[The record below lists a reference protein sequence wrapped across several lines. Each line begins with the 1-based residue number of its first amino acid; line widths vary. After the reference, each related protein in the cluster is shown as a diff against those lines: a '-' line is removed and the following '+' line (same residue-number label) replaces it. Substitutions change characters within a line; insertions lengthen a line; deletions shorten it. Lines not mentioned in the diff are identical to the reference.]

1 MTYIDR
7 RKKPGLAGRKPSQYQ
22 LHFRFEANL
31 DYIRPSEKSLRERIT
46 DNDFRL
52 NIQSTVVTNIYSI
65 YVYVPVRYDMSKYV
79 MCRTY

>member
-1 MTYIDR
+1 MKAHALTSSAPEKDSMTYIDR
-7 RKKPGLAGRKPSQYQ
+7 RKKPGLAGRKPSQPQ

-52 NIQSTVVTNIYSI
+52 NIHK
-65 YVYVPVRYDMSKYV
+65 MFSKNS
-79 MCRTY
+79 CN